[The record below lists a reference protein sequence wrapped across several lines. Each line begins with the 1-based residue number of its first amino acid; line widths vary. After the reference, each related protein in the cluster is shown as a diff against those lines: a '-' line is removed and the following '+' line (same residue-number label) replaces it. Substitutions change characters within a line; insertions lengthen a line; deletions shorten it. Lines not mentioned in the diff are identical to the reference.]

1 MSEQQLNR
9 KFFILLIFI
18 ILMVN
23 TIGEKELK
31 TSWDALTASDST
43 KAVGHKQNLTYE
55 KSFVPVRDT
64 VGI

>member
-1 MSEQQLNR
+1 MA
-9 KFFILLIFI
+9 
-18 ILMVN
+18 N
-23 TIGEKELK
+23 TKGEKELK

-55 KSFVPVRDT
+55 KSFVSVRDT

>member
-1 MSEQQLNR
+1 MA
-9 KFFILLIFI
+9 
-18 ILMVN
+18 N

-43 KAVGHKQNLTYE
+43 KAVGHEQTLEPEQADFTN
-55 KSFVPVRDT
+55 SRDR